1 MPYGVD
7 FGRIPVQLTL
17 GCQGN
22 QKWLDKWV
30 PEDISAAPTRL
41 KPTVQGPVVSKAR
54 LEALVND
61 MKTWRQDLA
70 RSEGNIQKL
79 SQFHLLPDKAISK
92 VRSKIRSIQTESDLK
107 KVPRLVGYHFPGAF
121 ITDHIPDLL
130 QCIQSSLQN
139 STHPDRQP
147 SPPPASQIVIEP
159 PRVPPPALPW
169 MLTSATVDQNMLL
182 ERDQREQQKRTE
194 KERRERE
201 RETIKGTQKARQE
214 QEKKREAQKVLEEKT
229 RVMAAQYERK
239 QKLEAKK
246 QKENK
251 RQALRDMTNESRRTS
266 GRPRKEL
273 NRWEG

>member
-30 PEDISAAPTRL
+30 PEDVSAPPTRL

-107 KVPRLVGYHFPGAF
+107 KVLRLVGYHFPGAF
-121 ITDHIPDLL
+121 ITDHIPD
-130 QCIQSSLQN
+130 QCYESRTMSA
-139 STHPDRQP
+139 R
-147 SPPPASQIVIEP
+147 
-159 PRVPPPALPW
+159 
-169 MLTSATVDQNMLL
+169 TSATDHAFVWSKPSS
-182 ERDQREQQKRTE
+182 KRHVRLRTV
-194 KERRERE
+194 RWLSR
-201 RETIKGTQKARQE
+201 KGD
-214 QEKKREAQKVLEEKT
+214 L
-229 RVMAAQYERK
+229 
-239 QKLEAKK
+239 
-246 QKENK
+246 
-251 RQALRDMTNESRRTS
+251 S
-266 GRPRKEL
+266 
-273 NRWEG
+273 